1 MKVFLLSSLLMMNIF
16 TVFSQTKGQVLD
28 ANNSPL
34 NEVNIYFSDQNIL
47 LESNNEGE
55 FVTELEIP
63 NNSFINFYKN
73 GYTSKVIKYNSGQL
87 LRVNLKK
94 LHISLDEI
102 GVTEFSGILGN
113 SKLISIDKKSLKIIS
128 SSMVED
134 LAQLSGID
142 MISSGLGIQKLVVR
156 GLSGMRVVT
165 YLNGMKIENQQWA
178 NDHGIG
184 FTDLGLYEVEMIK
197 GSSALKYGGEAVGGV
212 LYFKDN
218 PFIESKELSGFA
230 STNFDNSHFS
240 FGNQIG
246 LQYSKN
252 NYYFNL
258 YAQYSVASDY
268 RLPNSTYLFNSRF
281 RNKAVKFSIANRK
294 NKFQNILRYQYNGDE
309 VGIPAHTHD
318 NLDDVSLD
326 DITNLD
332 IDLTTDYDIIRPT
345 QFIDN
350 HLFIYES
357 NYFFNSSKLSFFT
370 GHFINNLKE
379 YEKWT
384 VPAFD
389 MALSNTQFKTN
400 LRSSFNKSTVNI
412 GIQAGILKNE
422 NNTLETLI
430 PDAKTNDLGLYST
443 LDYEKKS
450 YGLSA
455 GFRIDSKQI
464 SVEENNYDQ
473 SFTSFSSSAG
483 LYFKQ
488 QNHLLRLT
496 YSGAFRAPHFAELFA
511 DGVHHG
517 TNRYEI
523 GNANLK
529 LEKGHQFD
537 LKYQWSNDHFGL
549 VLNPFSQNIL
559 DFISINPSDSLFN
572 NTYRIYNY
580 IQYSKV
586 TLSGFEMNMHY
597 HPHSFHNIHLEQSY
611 SFISTNNY
619 DDNSVLSQTPSNK
632 IKTGV
637 KLNLEKYNYY
647 IKLNTFSLYHLYSFL
662 QDQVVE
668 NETIT
673 NAYSV
678 INLALSF
685 KYFNKLNIELG
696 IQNLLNEEYV
706 PHLSRVKEVGGGIP
720 NPGRSFNINL
730 KYEL

>member
-184 FTDLGLYEVEMIK
+184 FTDLGLSEVELIK

-345 QFIDN
+345 QFRW
-350 HLFIYES
+350 Y
-357 NYFFNSSKLSFFT
+357 
-370 GHFINNLKE
+370 HFQMK
-379 YEKWT
+379 
-384 VPAFD
+384 
-389 MALSNTQFKTN
+389 
-400 LRSSFNKSTVNI
+400 
-412 GIQAGILKNE
+412 
-422 NNTLETLI
+422 
-430 PDAKTNDLGLYST
+430 
-443 LDYEKKS
+443 
-450 YGLSA
+450 
-455 GFRIDSKQI
+455 
-464 SVEENNYDQ
+464 
-473 SFTSFSSSAG
+473 
-483 LYFKQ
+483 
-488 QNHLLRLT
+488 
-496 YSGAFRAPHFAELFA
+496 
-511 DGVHHG
+511 
-517 TNRYEI
+517 
-523 GNANLK
+523 
-529 LEKGHQFD
+529 
-537 LKYQWSNDHFGL
+537 
-549 VLNPFSQNIL
+549 
-559 DFISINPSDSLFN
+559 
-572 NTYRIYNY
+572 
-580 IQYSKV
+580 
-586 TLSGFEMNMHY
+586 
-597 HPHSFHNIHLEQSY
+597 
-611 SFISTNNY
+611 
-619 DDNSVLSQTPSNK
+619 
-632 IKTGV
+632 
-637 KLNLEKYNYY
+637 
-647 IKLNTFSLYHLYSFL
+647 
-662 QDQVVE
+662 
-668 NETIT
+668 
-673 NAYSV
+673 
-678 INLALSF
+678 
-685 KYFNKLNIELG
+685 
-696 IQNLLNEEYV
+696 
-706 PHLSRVKEVGGGIP
+706 
-720 NPGRSFNINL
+720 
-730 KYEL
+730 